1 MSQDSGIESLHSQEL
16 ASSQEQFDCASSAK
30 DAQVPSAERLGKL
43 KRRSESA
50 DRACDYKRPRLDS
63 ESDNESTRVEVAPLV
78 KTHSD
83 PAVTI
88 ESLECSKSD
97 SKDNLCII
105 CLTEPKSGVFV
116 HRRVAHICC
125 CYNCAV
131 KVWSKARRCPICNCK
146 VSNVLKA
153 VVL

>member
-1 MSQDSGIESLHSQEL
+1 MDSHLSQEQGSSQE
-16 ASSQEQFDCASSAK
+16 ASSSSQEQDQIQE
-30 DAQVPSAERLGKL
+30 QVPDSPSRRARIGKL

-50 DRACDYKRPRLDS
+50 DRATKRPRLDS
-63 ESDNESTRVEVAPLV
+63 ESDNESSNVEVAPLV
-78 KTHSD
+78 KTISD

-88 ESLECSKSD
+88 ESLEGSKSD
-97 SKDNLCII
+97 DNLCII
-105 CLTEPKSGVFV
+105 CLSEPKSGVFV

-125 CYNCAV
+125 CYTCAV